1 MKKLQLICIF
11 LISTLCAKAQ
21 FTQYGK
27 IEYERKINVKRQLND
42 LDDEQ
47 KEWIEKFKAQIPDF
61 NTSYFDLY
69 FNTSKSLYK
78 PGKEVEGG
86 TKLWFAQSPAS
97 DNVVMTDFSTEKVKA
112 NKTVFEQKF
121 LVEDSMRKIEWKIS
135 DEIRTIADYKCRKAV
150 GKIFDSV
157 YVVAFYTEDIMV
169 SGGPEMF
176 SGLPG
181 MILQLAIPRMHT
193 TWVAQKIE
201 MVKPKDTDFAVSD
214 KGKKTTQKELY
225 QTLKTSFKDW
235 GKYADKNI
243 WWTLL

>member
-11 LISTLCAKAQ
+11 LLTAFGANAQ

-27 IEYERKINVKRQLND
+27 IEYEKKVNVKRQLND

-47 KEWIEKFKAQIPDF
+47 KQWIEKFKAQIPDF

-97 DNVVMTDFSTEKVKA
+97 DNVVLTDFGTEKVKA

-135 DEIRTIADYKCRKAV
+135 DEIRTIANYKCRKAV

-193 TWVAQKIE
+193 TWVAQKID
-201 MVKPKDTDFAVSD
+201 MVKPKDTDFTTSD

-225 QTLKTSFKDW
+225 ETLKTSFKDW
-235 GKYADKNI
+235 GKYADKNL
-243 WWTLL
+243 WWTLI

>member
-11 LISTLCAKAQ
+11 LLTVFGANAQ
-21 FTQYGK
+21 FTQFGK
-27 IEYERKINVKRQLND
+27 IEYERKVNIKRQLND

-47 KEWIEKFKAQIPDF
+47 KQWIEKFKAQIPDF

-86 TKLWFAQSPAS
+86 TKLWFAQSPAN
-97 DNVVMTDFSTEKVKA
+97 DNVVLTDFGTEKVKA

-135 DEIRTIADYKCRKAV
+135 DEIRTIANYKCRKAV

-176 SGLPG
+176 GGLPG

-193 TWVAQKIE
+193 TWVAQKID
-201 MVKPKDTDFAVSD
+201 MVKPKDTDFTTSD

-225 QTLKTSFKDW
+225 ETLKTSFKDW
-235 GKYADKNI
+235 GKYADKNL
-243 WWTLL
+243 WWTLI

>member
-1 MKKLQLICIF
+1 MKKLELICIF
-11 LISTLCAKAQ
+11 LISAICANAQ

-27 IEYERKINVKRQLND
+27 IEYEKKVNIKRQLND

-47 KEWIEKFKAQIPDF
+47 KQWIEKFKAQIPDF

-97 DNVVMTDFSTEKVKA
+97 DNVVLTDFATEKVKA

-135 DEIRTIADYKCRKAV
+135 DEIRTIANYKCRKAV

-193 TWVAQKIE
+193 TWVAQKID
-201 MVKPKDTDFAVSD
+201 MVKPKDTDFTTSD

-225 QTLKTSFKDW
+225 ETLKTSFKDW
-235 GKYADKNI
+235 GKYADKNL
-243 WWTLL
+243 WWTLI

>member
-11 LISTLCAKAQ
+11 LLTAFGANAQ

-27 IEYERKINVKRQLND
+27 IEYEKKVNVKRQLND

-47 KEWIEKFKAQIPDF
+47 KQWIEKFKAQIPDF

-86 TKLWFAQSPAS
+86 TKLWFAQAPAS
-97 DNVVMTDFSTEKVKA
+97 DNVVLTDFATEKVKA

-135 DEIRTIADYKCRKAV
+135 DEIRTIANYKCRKAV

-193 TWVAQKIE
+193 TWVAQKID
-201 MVKPKDTDFAVSD
+201 MVKPKDTDFTTSD

-225 QTLKTSFKDW
+225 ETLKTSFKDW
-235 GKYADKNI
+235 GKYADKNL
-243 WWTLL
+243 WWTLI

>member
-1 MKKLQLICIF
+1 MKKLQLICILLLAAF
-11 LISTLCAKAQ
+11 GANAQ

-27 IEYERKINVKRQLND
+27 IEYEKKVNIKRQLND

-47 KEWIEKFKAQIPDF
+47 KQWIEKFKAQIPDF

-86 TKLWFAQSPAS
+86 TKLWFAQSPAN
-97 DNVVMTDFSTEKVKA
+97 DNVVLTDFATEKVKA

-135 DEIRTIADYKCRKAV
+135 DEIRTIANFKCRKAV

-193 TWVAQKIE
+193 TWVAQKID
-201 MVKPKDTDFAVSD
+201 MVKPKDTDFVVSE
-214 KGKKTTQKELY
+214 KGKKTNQKELY
-225 QTLKTSFKDW
+225 ETLKTSFKDW
-235 GKYADKNI
+235 GKYADKNL
-243 WWTLL
+243 WWTLI

>member
-11 LISTLCAKAQ
+11 LLTAFGASAQ

-27 IEYERKINVKRQLND
+27 IEYEKKVNIKRQLND

-47 KEWIEKFKAQIPDF
+47 KQWIEKFKAQIPDF

-97 DNVVMTDFSTEKVKA
+97 DNVVLTDFGTEKVKA

-135 DEIRTIADYKCRKAV
+135 DEIRTIANYKCRKAV

-193 TWVAQKIE
+193 TWIAQKID
-201 MVKPKDTDFAVSD
+201 MVKPKDTDFTTSD

-225 QTLKTSFKDW
+225 ETLKTSFKDW
-235 GKYADKNI
+235 GKYADKNL
-243 WWTLL
+243 WWTLI

>member
-11 LISTLCAKAQ
+11 LLTAFGANAQ

-27 IEYERKINVKRQLND
+27 IEYERKVNIKRQLND

-86 TKLWFAQSPAS
+86 TKLWFAQSPAN
-97 DNVVMTDFSTEKVKA
+97 DNVVLTDFGTEKVKA

-135 DEIRTIADYKCRKAV
+135 DEIRTIANYKCRKAV

-193 TWVAQKIE
+193 TWVAQKID
-201 MVKPKDTDFAVSD
+201 MVKPKDTDFTTSD

-225 QTLKTSFKDW
+225 ETLKTSFKDW
-235 GKYADKNI
+235 GKYADKNL
-243 WWTLL
+243 WWTLI

>member
-1 MKKLQLICIF
+1 MKKLQLICILLLSAF
-11 LISTLCAKAQ
+11 VANAQ

-27 IEYERKINVKRQLND
+27 IEYEKKVNVKRQLND

-47 KEWIEKFKAQIPDF
+47 KQWIEKFKAQIPDF

-97 DNVVMTDFSTEKVKA
+97 DNVVLTDFATEKVKA

-135 DEIRTIADYKCRKAV
+135 DEIRTIANYKCRKAV

-193 TWVAQKIE
+193 TWVAQKID
-201 MVKPKDTDFAVSD
+201 MVKPKDTDFAVSE

-225 QTLKTSFKDW
+225 ETLKTSFKDW
-235 GKYADKNI
+235 GKYADKNL
-243 WWTLL
+243 WWTLI